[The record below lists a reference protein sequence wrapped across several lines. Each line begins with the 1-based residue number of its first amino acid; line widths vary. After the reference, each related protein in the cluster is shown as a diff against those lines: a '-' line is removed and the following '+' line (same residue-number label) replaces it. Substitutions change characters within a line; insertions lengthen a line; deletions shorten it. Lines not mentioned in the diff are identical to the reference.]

1 MMTFLIRLHPHNQ
14 SQPCTP
20 DWQLQGSAE
29 EWERPFCRHEGGI
42 IVWLGYLYQHQP
54 CGSLWLFP
62 WPFCRGHDFLPAVL
76 ELHRLLLML
85 VTFEEA
91 FVTELILAS
100 TVHDPL
106 HLTAEGLGFIW
117 LLGLI
122 QQAPLILRTL
132 RKAAVVKVFWSNCV
146 SRFRASVTSAVCYV
160 RVCVWADAIW
170 TAELLQYTPNPWWL
184 LQTLYTCL
192 ELNLAADECGSASL
206 FQICRSAFRMN
217 KLTITAAVW
226 QSLLNTRH
234 SSSNQILKS
243 LILRRIKVFFLYTG
257 WVHLST

>member
-20 DWQLQGSAE
+20 DWQLQGSTE

-122 QQAPLILRTL
+122 QQALLILCTL

-146 SRFRASVTSAVCYV
+146 SRFRASVTSAACYV
-160 RVCVWADAIW
+160 RVCLGRCHLNSWAL
-170 TAELLQYTPNPWWL
+170 TVHSKPLM
-184 LQTLYTCL
+184 
-192 ELNLAADECGSASL
+192 
-206 FQICRSAFRMN
+206 AF
-217 KLTITAAVW
+217 T
-226 QSLLNTRH
+226 NT
-234 SSSNQILKS
+234 
-243 LILRRIKVFFLYTG
+243 
-257 WVHLST
+257 VHLLRVELGCRWVWVSQPLSDLQVCFQNE